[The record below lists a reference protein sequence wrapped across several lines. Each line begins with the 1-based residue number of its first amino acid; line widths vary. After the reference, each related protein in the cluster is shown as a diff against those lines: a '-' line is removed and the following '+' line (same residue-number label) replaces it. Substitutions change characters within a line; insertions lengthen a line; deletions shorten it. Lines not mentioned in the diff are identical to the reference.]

1 MCPECPSAH
10 LNCQT
15 PGLVDPF
22 IAVAQTQTCAMGDS
36 PDAPLAKQLLKFRQ
50 LDGSPSDL
58 CHHWVSGAYS
68 CMLTSKCL
76 PLKG

>member
-10 LNCQT
+10 LNSQT
-15 PGLVDPF
+15 QGLVGPF
-22 IAVAQTQTCAMGDS
+22 MAVAQTQACAMGDN
-36 PDAPLAKQLLKFRQ
+36 PDAPLAKQLPKFRQ
-50 LDGSPSDL
+50 LDGSPSGF
-58 CHHWVSGAYS
+58 CHYWVSGAYC